1 MRVAYQKI
9 VTPDY
14 FRAMGMPL
22 LKGRGITPQDLE
34 GAPPVVVVNETFVKR
49 LLGAADPIGRRLAD
63 NQRHTIVGV
72 VGDARDLDLEKE
84 AQPQVYYSHRQR
96 RMMQTRLVIRTRS
109 DPADQAGAIR
119 AVIRSVE
126 KDRPILSLRTM
137 QERIDSSVMP
147 QRFQTA
153 LAGLS
158 AAISLILA
166 AVGIYGVVNCSVA
179 QRVHELGIRMALGA
193 SESDVLKGVL
203 RQGLQLAGAGIGIGL
218 AGAFALTRVIAS
230 LLYGVQSTDAATF
243 VCVSLLVAAV
253 ALLACYLPARRAAR
267 TDPIAAL
274 RYE

>member
-1 MRVAYQKI
+1 
-9 VTPDY
+9 
-14 FRAMGMPL
+14 MGMPL